1 MNMIVMMDDMGCIGI
16 NGDQPIHLNEDL
28 KRFKEMTT
36 GKTVVCGRKTV
47 ETFPDQLPLPNRS
60 TIVISKTLSLTSYLN
75 ITNRN
80 SIIVRDPFEVVKLLK
95 DVNSSNVWV
104 IGGASIYKELLPW
117 TNKVFVTQ
125 VYTKF
130 RNSIIMPTENFESK
144 TFAPNIAYFPIDILD
159 NQFEVVE
166 TTNIDDYDRL
176 TNKKY
181 KTTFSEYVRL

>member
-60 TIVISKTLSLTSYLN
+60 TIVISKTLSLASYLN
-75 ITNRN
+75 ATNRN

-95 DVNSSNVWV
+95 DVNSSNIWV
-104 IGGASIYKELLPW
+104 IGGASIYRELLPW
-117 TNKVFVTQ
+117 TNRVFITQ
-125 VYTKF
+125 VHTKF
-130 RNSIIMPTENFESK
+130 VSGITTSMDNMQKMCASTK
-144 TFAPNIAYFPIDILD
+144 VYFPINIIDQ
-159 NQFEVVE
+159 QFEIVE
-166 TTNIDDYDRL
+166 STNIDDYDRL

>member
-1 MNMIVMMDDMGCIGI
+1 MNMIVMMDDIGCIGI

-104 IGGASIYKELLPW
+104 IGGASIYRELIPW
-117 TNKVFVTQ
+117 TNRVFITQ
-125 VYTKF
+125 VHTKF
-130 RNSIIMPTENFESK
+130 VSGITTSMDNMQKMCASTK
-144 TFAPNIAYFPIDILD
+144 VYFPINIIDQ
-159 NQFEVVE
+159 QFEIVE
-166 TTNIDDYDRL
+166 STNIDDYDRL

>member
-16 NGDQPIHLNEDL
+16 NGDQPVHLNEDL

-75 ITNRN
+75 TTNRN

-104 IGGASIYKELLPW
+104 IGGASIYRELLPW
-117 TNKVFVTQ
+117 TNRIFITQ
-125 VYTKF
+125 VHTKF
-130 RNSIIMPTENFESK
+130 VSGITTSMDNMQKMCASTK
-144 TFAPNIAYFPIDILD
+144 VYFPINIIDQ
-159 NQFEVVE
+159 QFEIVE

>member
-1 MNMIVMMDDMGCIGI
+1 MNMIVMMDDNGCIGI
-16 NGDQPIHLNEDL
+16 NGDQPVHLNEDL

-60 TIVISKTLSLTSYLN
+60 TIVISKTLSLASYLN
-75 ITNRN
+75 TNRK
-80 SIIVRDPFEVVKLLK
+80 SIIVRDPFDVIKHLK
-95 DVNSSNVWV
+95 DVNSSNIWV
-104 IGGASIYKELLPW
+104 IGGASIYRELLPW
-117 TNKVFVTQ
+117 TNRVFITQ
-125 VYTKF
+125 VHTKF
-130 RNSIIMPTENFESK
+130 VSGITTSMDNMQKMCASTK
-144 TFAPNIAYFPIDILD
+144 VYFPINIIDQ
-159 NQFEVVE
+159 QFEIVE

>member
-47 ETFPDQLPLPNRS
+47 ETFPNQLPLPNRS
-60 TIVISKTLSLTSYLN
+60 TIVISKTLSLASYLN
-75 ITNRN
+75 ATNRN

-95 DVNSSNVWV
+95 DVNSSNIWV
-104 IGGASIYKELLPW
+104 IGGASIYRELLPW
-117 TNKVFVTQ
+117 TNRVFITQ
-125 VYTKF
+125 VHTKF
-130 RNSIIMPTENFESK
+130 VSGITTSMDNMQKMCASTK
-144 TFAPNIAYFPIDILD
+144 VYFPINIIDQ
-159 NQFEVVE
+159 QFEIVE

>member
-1 MNMIVMMDDMGCIGI
+1 MNMIVMIDDMGCIGI
-16 NGDQPIHLNEDL
+16 NGGQPVHLNEDL

-60 TIVISKTLSLTSYLN
+60 TIVISKTLSLASYLN
-75 ITNRN
+75 ATNRN
-80 SIIVRDPFEVVKLLK
+80 VIIVRDPFEVVKLLK

-117 TNKVFVTQ
+117 TNRVFITQ
-125 VYTKF
+125 VHTKF
-130 RNSIIMPTENFESK
+130 VSGITTSMDNMQKMCASTK
-144 TFAPNIAYFPIDILD
+144 VYFPINIIDQ
-159 NQFEVVE
+159 QFEIVE

>member
-16 NGDQPIHLNEDL
+16 NGDQPVHLNEDL

-95 DVNSSNVWV
+95 DVNSSNIWV
-104 IGGASIYKELLPW
+104 IGGASIYRELLPW
-117 TNKVFVTQ
+117 TNRVFITQ
-125 VYTKF
+125 VHTKF
-130 RNSIIMPTENFESK
+130 VSGITTSMDNMQKMCASTK
-144 TFAPNIAYFPIDILD
+144 VYFPINIIDQ
-159 NQFEVVE
+159 QFEIVE

>member
-1 MNMIVMMDDMGCIGI
+1 MNMIVMMDDTGCIGI

-47 ETFPDQLPLPNRS
+47 ETFPDQLPLLNRS

-75 ITNRN
+75 TTNRN

-95 DVNSSNVWV
+95 DVNSSNIWV
-104 IGGASIYKELLPW
+104 IGGASIYRELLPW
-117 TNKVFVTQ
+117 TNRVFITQ
-125 VYTKF
+125 VHTKF
-130 RNSIIMPTENFESK
+130 VSGITTSMDNMQKMCASTK
-144 TFAPNIAYFPIDILD
+144 VYFPINIIDQ
-159 NQFEVVE
+159 QFEIVE

>member
-1 MNMIVMMDDMGCIGI
+1 MNMIVMMDDIGCIGI

-60 TIVISKTLSLTSYLN
+60 TIVISNTLNLLAYADLHD
-75 ITNRN
+75 RN
-80 SIIVRDPFEVVKLLK
+80 AIIVNEPLTLIKLLK
-95 DVNSSNVWV
+95 DINSSDVWV
-104 IGGASIYKELLPW
+104 IGGASIYRELLPW
-117 TNKVFVTQ
+117 TNRVFITQ
-125 VYTKF
+125 VHTKF
-130 RNSIIMPTENFESK
+130 VS
-144 TFAPNIAYFPIDILD
+144 NITTSMDNMQKMYASTKVYFPINIIDQ
-159 NQFEVVE
+159 QFEIVE
-166 TTNIDDYDRL
+166 STNIDDYDRL

>member
-47 ETFPDQLPLPNRS
+47 ETFPNQLPLPNRS
-60 TIVISKTLSLTSYLN
+60 TIVISKTLSLASYLN
-75 ITNRN
+75 ATNRN
-80 SIIVRDPFEVVKLLK
+80 VIIIRDPFDVVKLLK
-95 DVNSSNVWV
+95 DVNSSNIWV
-104 IGGASIYKELLPW
+104 IGGASIYRELLPW
-117 TNKVFVTQ
+117 TNRVFITQ
-125 VYTKF
+125 VHTKF
-130 RNSIIMPTENFESK
+130 VSGITTSMDNMQKMCASTK
-144 TFAPNIAYFPIDILD
+144 VYFPINIIDQ
-159 NQFEVVE
+159 QFEIVE

-181 KTTFSEYVRL
+181 KTTFSEYIRL

>member
-1 MNMIVMMDDMGCIGI
+1 MNMIVMMDDMCCIGI

-47 ETFPDQLPLPNRS
+47 ETFPNQLPLPNRS
-60 TIVISKTLSLTSYLN
+60 TIVISKTLSLASYLN
-75 ITNRN
+75 ATNRN
-80 SIIVRDPFEVVKLLK
+80 VIIVRDPFDVVKLLK
-95 DVNSSNVWV
+95 DVNSSNIWV

-117 TNKVFVTQ
+117 TNRVFITQ
-125 VYTKF
+125 VHTKF
-130 RNSIIMPTENFESK
+130 VSGITTSIDNMQKMCASTK
-144 TFAPNIAYFPIDILD
+144 VYFPINIIDQ
-159 NQFEVVE
+159 QFEIVE

>member
-16 NGDQPIHLNEDL
+16 NGDQPVHLNEDL

-60 TIVISKTLSLTSYLN
+60 TIVISKTLSLASYLN

-117 TNKVFVTQ
+117 TNRVFITQ
-125 VYTKF
+125 AHTKF
-130 RNSIIMPTENFESK
+130 VSGITTSMDNMQKMCASTK
-144 TFAPNIAYFPIDILD
+144 VYFPINIIDQ
-159 NQFEVVE
+159 QFEIVE

>member
-16 NGDQPIHLNEDL
+16 NGDQPVHLNEDL

-36 GKTVVCGRKTV
+36 RKTVVCGRKTV

-95 DVNSSNVWV
+95 DVNSSNIWV
-104 IGGASIYKELLPW
+104 IGGASIYRELLPW
-117 TNKVFVTQ
+117 TNRVFITQ
-125 VYTKF
+125 VHTKF
-130 RNSIIMPTENFESK
+130 VSGITTSMDNMQKMCASTK
-144 TFAPNIAYFPIDILD
+144 VYFPINIIDQ
-159 NQFEVVE
+159 QFEIVE

>member
-60 TIVISKTLSLTSYLN
+60 TIVISKTLSLASYLN
-75 ITNRN
+75 TTNRN
-80 SIIVRDPFEVVKLLK
+80 VIIVRDPFEVVKLLK

-117 TNKVFVTQ
+117 TNRVFITQ
-125 VYTKF
+125 VHTKF
-130 RNSIIMPTENFESK
+130 VSGITTSMDNMQKMCASTK
-144 TFAPNIAYFPIDILD
+144 VYFPINIIDQ
-159 NQFEVVE
+159 QFEIVE

>member
-1 MNMIVMMDDMGCIGI
+1 M
-16 NGDQPIHLNEDL
+16 
-28 KRFKEMTT
+28 
-36 GKTVVCGRKTV
+36 
-47 ETFPDQLPLPNRS
+47 
-60 TIVISKTLSLTSYLN
+60 
-75 ITNRN
+75 
-80 SIIVRDPFEVVKLLK
+80 RDPFEVVKLLK

-104 IGGASIYKELLPW
+104 IGGASIYKELFPW

-125 VYTKF
+125 VHTKF

>member
-16 NGDQPIHLNEDL
+16 NGDQPVHLNEDL

-75 ITNRN
+75 TTNRN

-95 DVNSSNVWV
+95 DVNSSNIWV
-104 IGGASIYKELLPW
+104 IGGASIYRELLPW
-117 TNKVFVTQ
+117 TNRVFITQ
-125 VYTKF
+125 VHTKF
-130 RNSIIMPTENFESK
+130 VSGITTSMDNMQKMCASTK
-144 TFAPNIAYFPIDILD
+144 VYFPINIIDQ
-159 NQFEVVE
+159 QFEIVE

>member
-1 MNMIVMMDDMGCIGI
+1 MNMIVMMDDIGCIGI

-36 GKTVVCGRKTV
+36 GKTLVCGRKTV

-60 TIVISKTLSLTSYLN
+60 TIVISKTLSLASYLN
-75 ITNRN
+75 TTNRN

-104 IGGASIYKELLPW
+104 IGGDSIYREFIPW
-117 TNKVFVTQ
+117 TTRVFVTQ
-125 VYTKF
+125 VHTKF
-130 RNSIIMPTENFESK
+130 VSGITTPMDNMQKMCASTK
-144 TFAPNIAYFPIDILD
+144 VYFPIGILD
-159 NQFEVVE
+159 QQFEIVE

-181 KTTFSEYVRL
+181 KTTFSEYVRF

>member
-60 TIVISKTLSLTSYLN
+60 TIVISKTLSLASYLN
-75 ITNRN
+75 TTNRN

-95 DVNSSNVWV
+95 DVNSSNIWV
-104 IGGASIYKELLPW
+104 IGGASIYRELLPW
-117 TNKVFVTQ
+117 TNRVFITQ
-125 VYTKF
+125 VHTKF
-130 RNSIIMPTENFESK
+130 VSGITTSMDNMQKMCASTK
-144 TFAPNIAYFPIDILD
+144 VYFPINIIDQ
-159 NQFEVVE
+159 QFEIVE
-166 TTNIDDYDRL
+166 TTNVDDYDRL

-181 KTTFSEYVRL
+181 KTTFIEYVRL

>member
-1 MNMIVMMDDMGCIGI
+1 MNIIVMMDDIDCIGI
-16 NGDQPIHLNEDL
+16 NEDQPIHLNEDL

-47 ETFPDQLPLPNRS
+47 ETFPDHLPLPNRS
-60 TIVISKTLSLTSYLN
+60 TIVISKTLSLASYLN
-75 ITNRN
+75 TTNRN

-104 IGGASIYKELLPW
+104 IGGASIYRELLPW
-117 TNKVFVTQ
+117 TNRVFITQ
-125 VYTKF
+125 VHTKF
-130 RNSIIMPTENFESK
+130 VSGITTSMDNMQKMCASTK
-144 TFAPNIAYFPIDILD
+144 VYFPINIIDQ
-159 NQFEVVE
+159 QFEIVE

>member
-60 TIVISKTLSLTSYLN
+60 TIVISKTLSLASYLN
-75 ITNRN
+75 TTNRN

-95 DVNSSNVWV
+95 DINSSNVWV
-104 IGGASIYKELLPW
+104 IGGASIYRELLPW
-117 TNKVFVTQ
+117 TNRVFITQ
-125 VYTKF
+125 VHTKF
-130 RNSIIMPTENFESK
+130 VSGITTSMDNMQKMCASIK
-144 TFAPNIAYFPIDILD
+144 VYFPINIIDQ
-159 NQFEVVE
+159 QFEIVE

>member
-28 KRFKEMTT
+28 KRFKGMTT
-36 GKTVVCGRKTV
+36 GKIVVCGRKTV

-60 TIVISKTLSLTSYLN
+60 TIVISKTLSLVSYLN
-75 ITNRN
+75 TTNRN
-80 SIIVRDPFEVVKLLK
+80 SIIVQDPFEVVKLLK
-95 DVNSSNVWV
+95 YINSSNVWV
-104 IGGASIYKELLPW
+104 IGGASIYRELLPW
-117 TNKVFVTQ
+117 TNKVFITQ
-125 VYTKF
+125 VHTKF
-130 RNSIIMPTENFESK
+130 VSGITTSMDNMQKMCASTK
-144 TFAPNIAYFPIDILD
+144 VYFPINIIDQ
-159 NQFEVVE
+159 QFEIVE

>member
-1 MNMIVMMDDMGCIGI
+1 MNMIVMMDDNGCIGI
-16 NGDQPIHLNEDL
+16 NGDQPIRLNEDL

-36 GKTVVCGRKTV
+36 EKTVVCGRKTV

-60 TIVISKTLSLTSYLN
+60 TIVISKTLSLATYLN
-75 ITNRN
+75 ATNRN
-80 SIIVRDPFEVVKLLK
+80 VIIVRDPFDAVKLLK
-95 DVNSSNVWV
+95 DVNPSNVWV

-117 TNKVFVTQ
+117 TNRVFITQ
-125 VYTKF
+125 VHTKF
-130 RNSIIMPTENFESK
+130 VSGITTSMDSMQKMCASTK
-144 TFAPNIAYFPIDILD
+144 VYFPINIIDQ
-159 NQFEVVE
+159 QFEIVE

>member
-47 ETFPDQLPLPNRS
+47 ETFPNQLPLPNRS
-60 TIVISKTLSLTSYLN
+60 TIVISKTLSLASYLN
-75 ITNRN
+75 ATNRN
-80 SIIVRDPFEVVKLLK
+80 VIIVRDPFDVVKLLK
-95 DVNSSNVWV
+95 DVNSSNIWV
-104 IGGASIYKELLPW
+104 IGGASIYRELLPW
-117 TNKVFVTQ
+117 TNRVFITQ
-125 VYTKF
+125 VHTKF
-130 RNSIIMPTENFESK
+130 VSGITTSMDNMQKMCASTK
-144 TFAPNIAYFPIDILD
+144 VYFPINIIDQ
-159 NQFEVVE
+159 QFEIVE

>member
-1 MNMIVMMDDMGCIGI
+1 
-16 NGDQPIHLNEDL
+16 
-28 KRFKEMTT
+28 MTT

-117 TNKVFVTQ
+117 TNRVFITQ
-125 VYTKF
+125 VHTKF
-130 RNSIIMPTENFESK
+130 VSGITTSMDNMQKMCASTK
-144 TFAPNIAYFPIDILD
+144 VYFPINIIDQ
-159 NQFEVVE
+159 QFEIVE

>member
-60 TIVISKTLSLTSYLN
+60 TIVISKTLSLASYLN
-75 ITNRN
+75 ATNRN

-104 IGGASIYKELLPW
+104 IGGASIYRELLPW
-117 TNKVFVTQ
+117 TNRVFITQ
-125 VYTKF
+125 VHTKF
-130 RNSIIMPTENFESK
+130 VSGITTSMDNMQKMCASTK
-144 TFAPNIAYFPIDILD
+144 VYFPINIIDQ
-159 NQFEVVE
+159 QFEIVE

>member
-16 NGDQPIHLNEDL
+16 NGDQPVHLNEDL

-60 TIVISKTLSLTSYLN
+60 TIVISKTLSLASYLN
-75 ITNRN
+75 ATNRN
-80 SIIVRDPFEVVKLLK
+80 VIIVRDPFEVVKLLK
-95 DVNSSNVWV
+95 DVNSSNIWV
-104 IGGASIYKELLPW
+104 IGGASIYRELLPW
-117 TNKVFVTQ
+117 TNRVFITQ
-125 VYTKF
+125 VHTKF
-130 RNSIIMPTENFESK
+130 VSGITTSMDNMQKMCASTK
-144 TFAPNIAYFPIDILD
+144 VYFPINIIDQ
-159 NQFEVVE
+159 QFEIVE

-181 KTTFSEYVRL
+181 KTTFREYVRL

>member
-1 MNMIVMMDDMGCIGI
+1 
-16 NGDQPIHLNEDL
+16 
-28 KRFKEMTT
+28 MTT

-104 IGGASIYKELLPW
+104 IGGASIYRELLPW
-117 TNKVFVTQ
+117 TNRVFITQ
-125 VYTKF
+125 VHTKF
-130 RNSIIMPTENFESK
+130 VSGITTSMDNMQKMCASTK
-144 TFAPNIAYFPIDILD
+144 VYFPINIIDQ
-159 NQFEVVE
+159 QFEIVE

>member
-16 NGDQPIHLNEDL
+16 NGDQPVHLNEDL

-95 DVNSSNVWV
+95 DVNSSNIWV
-104 IGGASIYKELLPW
+104 IGGASIYRELLPW
-117 TNKVFVTQ
+117 TNRVFITQ
-125 VYTKF
+125 VHTKF
-130 RNSIIMPTENFESK
+130 VSGITISMDNMQKMCASTK
-144 TFAPNIAYFPIDILD
+144 VYFPINIIDQ
-159 NQFEVVE
+159 QFEIVE

>member
-1 MNMIVMMDDMGCIGI
+1 MNMIVMMDDMCCIGI

-47 ETFPDQLPLPNRS
+47 ETFPNQLPLPNRS
-60 TIVISKTLSLTSYLN
+60 TIVISKTLSLASYLN
-75 ITNRN
+75 ATNRN
-80 SIIVRDPFEVVKLLK
+80 VIIVRDPFDVVKLLK
-95 DVNSSNVWV
+95 DVNSSNIWV
-104 IGGASIYKELLPW
+104 IGGASIYRELLPW
-117 TNKVFVTQ
+117 TNRVFITQ
-125 VYTKF
+125 VHTKF
-130 RNSIIMPTENFESK
+130 VSGITTSIDNMQKMCASTK
-144 TFAPNIAYFPIDILD
+144 VYFPINIIDQ
-159 NQFEVVE
+159 QFEIVE